1 MNTLPAPTPPASP
14 PQLRRDASRQAIAGV
29 ASGLGE
35 HLGISVTFVR
45 VAFVLLTIFGAFS
58 GVLLYAVLWVM
69 VPAATHEEAVG
80 LEAASRTGK
89 RPPRRSSPV
98 DPGIVLSIGMIII
111 GIGWIFFSDTMVSR
125 NVFWP
130 LVLGGVG
137 VVLIWLQSDHG
148 ARSTL
153 PHDAS
158 WWQRL
163 TRGSGPA
170 SLVRLAGGLLL
181 FGLGG
186 SWLLASQVGVEDLPV
201 VLGAALALLG
211 AVLVVAAPWLHGV
224 RTRLRRADEER
235 MRAEAKADMAAHL
248 HDSVLQT
255 LTLIQRQASD
265 SDAVATLARRQERE
279 LRGWLYGEQEQE
291 QTLKGALAQIR
302 SDVEANF
309 PVAVEVVCVGDG
321 DLDDNGRALVL
332 AAREAVTNAAKHAGV
347 DLVDVYAEAE
357 PEAFEVFVRDRGAG
371 FDPDHVPGDR
381 MGVRESI
388 HARMERHGGSAH
400 IRTAAGEGTE
410 VRLVMNR

>member
-1 MNTLPAPTPPASP
+1 MNTLPVPTQPARPPH
-14 PQLRRDASRQAIAGV
+14 LRRDAERQAIAGV
-29 ASGLGE
+29 ASGIAE
-35 HLGISVTFVR
+35 HLGVSVLLVR
-45 VAFVLLTIFGAFS
+45 VGFVLLTVFGAFS
-58 GVLLYAVLWVM
+58 GVVLYAVLWVM
-69 VPAATHEEAVG
+69 VPAATQDEAVG

-89 RPPRRSSPV
+89 RPSRRSSPV
-98 DPGIVLSIGMIII
+98 DPGIVMSIGMILI

-130 LVLGGVG
+130 LVLGGMG
-137 VVLIWLQSDHG
+137 VVLIWLHSDQG
-148 ARSTL
+148 ARLAS
-153 PHDAS
+153 DAS

-170 SLVRLAGGLLL
+170 SLFRLAGGLLL

-186 SWLLASQVGVEDLPV
+186 SWILASQVGLEELPA
-201 VLGAALALLG
+201 VLAASLALLG
-211 AVLVVAAPWLHGV
+211 AVLVVAAPWLHRM

-255 LTLIQRQASD
+255 LTLIQRQSSD
-265 SDAVATLARRQERE
+265 GEAVATLARRQERE
-279 LRGWLYGEQEQE
+279 LRSWLYGEQEHE
-291 QTLKGALAQIR
+291 QTLKGALGRIR
-302 SDVEANF
+302 GDVEANF

-321 DLDDNGRALVL
+321 ELDEDGRALVL
-332 AAREAVTNAAKHAGV
+332 AAREAVINAAKHAGV
-347 DLVDVYAEAE
+347 DLIDVYAEAE
-357 PEAFEVFVRDRGAG
+357 PEAFEVFVRDRGRG
-371 FDPDHVPGDR
+371 FDPGHVPGDR

-400 IRTAAGEGTE
+400 IRTSNGEGTE